1 MELKNKNNMLF
12 ILTIAFIVLVV
23 IITGFVIFS
32 LWNRTNFS
40 SKANYDFDK
49 DKYLDEVANIYKN
62 QLDGLLLS
70 SNIDSL
76 IPLLNNDYL
85 TSINLD
91 KNNKEGILNY
101 LEKEWLISKRA
112 SSLAVIDYEVAE
124 GSNNAYIYRF
134 KYRVNG
140 LSKYVNLIE
149 LEPNSYTLSF
159 DQQNIPSV
167 SEVYIVESVD
177 DIEFEITTEASL
189 STVIRYNV
197 QITNNKSVDVKF
209 DFNDVTKVEAILDDG
224 SNFDLA
230 SVVVGSEEDYKL
242 TSGSYISQTLAFSI
256 PFAYQSRVEK
266 LIFYSVE
273 IGGETRN
280 IEVNLKMQ

>member
-12 ILTIAFIVLVV
+12 VLTIVFIVLVV
-23 IITGFVIFS
+23 IITFFVIFS

-40 SKANYDFDK
+40 SKANYSFDK
-49 DKYLDEVANIYKN
+49 DKYLDEVAIIYKN
-62 QLDGLLLS
+62 QLDSLLLS
-70 SNIDSL
+70 SNIDNL

-91 KNNKEGILNY
+91 KSNREGILSY
-101 LEKEWLISKRA
+101 LEKEWLISKRS

-149 LEPNSYTLSF
+149 LEPNNYTLSF

-167 SEVYIVESVD
+167 SEVYIIESVE

-189 STVIRYNV
+189 ATVIRYNV
-197 QITNNKSVDVKF
+197 QIKNNKSVDVKF